1 MLYQFAHSN
10 LSQNILFLSSTASL
24 DKEYYYSPREL
35 KTSSRETHLI
45 LQGKILTQKLG
56 DDRPLLIQREHVI
69 GQVVVMSQCPQSMGQ
84 LEQTLTAAST
94 AVPAREW
101 ARGTVL
107 QAHPCKI
114 STDRLLI
121 PPSSSNERDR
131 LLFDKMKEDEA
142 LVFRF
147 SPSLE
152 NVYNEK

>member
-1 MLYQFAHSN
+1 M
-10 LSQNILFLSSTASL
+10 
-24 DKEYYYSPREL
+24 
-35 KTSSRETHLI
+35 
-45 LQGKILTQKLG
+45 
-56 DDRPLLIQREHVI
+56 I

>member
-1 MLYQFAHSN
+1 
-10 LSQNILFLSSTASL
+10 
-24 DKEYYYSPREL
+24 
-35 KTSSRETHLI
+35 
-45 LQGKILTQKLG
+45 
-56 DDRPLLIQREHVI
+56 
-69 GQVVVMSQCPQSMGQ
+69 MGQ

-121 PPSSSNERDR
+121 PPSSNERDR
-131 LLFDKMKEDEA
+131 LFDKMKEDEA
-142 LVFRF
+142 FVFRF